1 MKHIQTFLNKHG
13 YGLVEDGVLGPK
25 TLTAAREY
33 VVTKCNS
40 MGLRVPAKGIVWV
53 RTDEKL
59 TNTFDDFAV
68 VFNKSVAQMVFGCS
82 TTAGNFYV
90 YNPLTVG
97 GITGTA
103 VAKKQFVTASH
114 RFVTSSN
121 WKTLWLG
128 APYFQQ
134 IRPIEIYRDGTKD
147 DKIDTEIVTKGMYG
161 INFHHAG
168 FGTIIDRWSAGCFTA
183 PRPIWEKVCS
193 HFINGDEV
201 NLILI

>member
-1 MKHIQTFLNKHG
+1 
-13 YGLVEDGVLGPK
+13 
-25 TLTAAREY
+25 
-33 VVTKCNS
+33 
-40 MGLRVPAKGIVWV
+40 
-53 RTDEKL
+53 
-59 TNTFDDFAV
+59 
-68 VFNKSVAQMVFGCS
+68 
-82 TTAGNFYV
+82 
-90 YNPLTVG
+90 
-97 GITGTA
+97 
-103 VAKKQFVTASH
+103 
-114 RFVTSSN
+114 VTSSN

-147 DKIDTEIVTKGMYG
+147 DKIDTDIITKGMYG

-168 FGTIIDRWSAGCFTA
+168 FGTIIDRWSAGCFVA